1 MPKRAGNGTGLALPR
16 SPVCSILLILQNLMY
31 WSAFQLAKSPSVGG
45 DRWGHHTLIERRL
58 IERPVLLSR
67 PWRQRAATVVPDT
80 LPDGRGHA
88 GPRDCAQGAAR
99 SPDMSAHPPQVQHS
113 L

>member
-58 IERPVLLSR
+58 MVDVRLDTPPLDR
-67 PWRQRAATVVPDT
+67 PWSRI
-80 LPDGRGHA
+80 
-88 GPRDCAQGAAR
+88 GPHLLCTDWGAAR
-99 SPDMSAHPPQVQHS
+99 RREYRAE
-113 L
+113 LA